1 MSAFTCSVSPARR
14 PADGLADGVSPGAL
28 VERIR
33 RQPGTTRADIVRA
46 TGVAR
51 STVSQR
57 VDELLASGL
66 VEEGD
71 EAPSTG
77 GRRAVTLRLRAEA
90 GLVLAA
96 DIGVTHCRAVVADL
110 NGAVLHESRRD
121 ITIADGPERVL
132 GRLLADFEAGIA
144 EVDRPGSRVW
154 GVGIGV
160 PGPVEFST
168 GRPVSPPIMPGWNEV
183 SIPDLVRRH
192 LDAPVFVDND
202 VNIMALGEY
211 AAHWA
216 DEVDDLLF
224 VKVSTGIGAGIIAGR
239 VLQRGA
245 AGTAGDLGHVPVT
258 VAADVRCR
266 CGNDGCIEAVAG
278 GGALAERMRAA
289 GRDVTGVGGV
299 VELTRTGD
307 PAAVALVREA
317 GREIGEVVATVVNIL
332 NPAVLVLGGA
342 LADAGD
348 ELYAGV
354 REVVYRRSTPLATR
368 RLRIERSRL
377 GERAGV
383 LGAVEMALTQTLD
396 EASVNDHVHRRLTRS
411 SAAVS

>member
-1 MSAFTCSVSPARR
+1 MPALRR
-14 PADGLADGVSPGAL
+14 PTDGVADGVSPGAL

-33 RQPGTTRADIVRA
+33 RRPGTTRADIVRA

-57 VDELLASGL
+57 VDALLTSGL
-66 VEEGD
+66 VEEGG

-77 GRRAVTLRLRAEA
+77 GRRAVTLRLRPEA

-96 DIGVTHCRAVVADL
+96 DIGVTHCRSVVADL
-110 NGAVLHESRRD
+110 SGTVLHESSRE
-121 ITIADGPERVL
+121 IAVADGPEVVL
-132 GRLLADFEAGIA
+132 GALVADFTAGLDA
-144 EVDRPGSRVW
+144 VGRRGTPLW
-154 GVGIGV
+154 GIGIGV

-183 SIPDLVRRH
+183 SIPGLVQRH

-211 AAHWA
+211 ATSWSG
-216 DEVDDLLF
+216 EVDDLLF
-224 VKVSTGIGAGIIAGR
+224 VKAATGIGAGIIAGR
-239 VLQRGA
+239 TLQRGA
-245 AGTAGDLGHVPVT
+245 AGTAGDLGHVPV
-258 VAADVRCR
+258 VAAAEVRCR
-266 CGNDGCIEAVAG
+266 CGNTGCIEAVAG
-278 GGALAERMRAA
+278 GGALAERLSRA
-289 GRDVTGVGGV
+289 GRTVHDVGGV
-299 VELTRTGD
+299 VALTREGD
-307 PAAVALVREA
+307 ADAVALVRQA
-317 GREIGEVVATVVNIL
+317 GRELGEVVATVVNIL

-368 RLRIERSRL
+368 ELRIEHSQL

-383 LGAVEMALTQTLD
+383 VGAVELVLDQTLD
-396 EASVNDHVHRRLTRS
+396 ETSVNAYVARQADGAR
-411 SAAVS
+411 